1 MDDFIGDYNTKEEA
15 IAGIQKHHK
24 EESHSESWE
33 YAWATVYDTKDRI
46 EVHAR

>member
-24 EESHSESWE
+24 EESHSDSWE
-33 YAWATVYDTKDRI
+33 YAWASVYDTEDRI
-46 EVHAR
+46 EVHTQ